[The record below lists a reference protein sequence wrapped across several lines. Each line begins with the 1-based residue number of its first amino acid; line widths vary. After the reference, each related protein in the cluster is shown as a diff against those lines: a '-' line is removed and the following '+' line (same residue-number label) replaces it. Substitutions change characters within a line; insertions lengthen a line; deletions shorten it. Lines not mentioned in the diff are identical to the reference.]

1 MRILLVCTLS
11 FLSFFTFETKAMKGS
26 TSDDNQKKES
36 NEVIT
41 VLGEYSPWHFKKEMR
56 KKELDFYS
64 LYNDL
69 INEKKREFAVRCR
82 RNSSTSS
89 HIIRKKCKPQ
99 YIINIEH
106 QIAAS
111 MLYGSLQTQTT
122 GGSNDFSNAGGGTT
136 TTLNFFTG
144 GKGYY
149 DSLSKKKN
157 KKALEFTE
165 NLLKESP
172 ELRVKL
178 QDYVDAKLLFEKKL
192 EEHKVSS
199 R

>member
-1 MRILLVCTLS
+1 
-11 FLSFFTFETKAMKGS
+11 MKGS
-26 TSDDNQKKES
+26 TSVENQEKES
-36 NEVIT
+36 TEVIT
-41 VLGEYSPWHFKKEMR
+41 VLGEYSPWHFKREMI

-64 LYNDL
+64 LYNKL
-69 INEKKREFAVRCR
+69 INEESREFAIRCR
-82 RNSSTSS
+82 RNSPKGS
-89 HIIRKKCKPQ
+89 HVIRNTCKPQ
-99 YIINIEH
+99 YQINIEH
-106 QIAAS
+106 QMATS
-111 MLYGSLQTQTT
+111 MLNGSFQTRTT

-172 ELRVKL
+172 DLRVKL
-178 QDYVDAKLLFEKKL
+178 QDYVDAKMLFEKKL
-192 EEHKVSS
+192 EEHK
-199 R
+199 